1 MISSDRRRSDRNE
14 NSIKINS
21 FYWRVTINWAWLDI
35 LPLFRIFVWRGFFIN
50 HAVDIVSFIS
60 VVNQHFMSAPYP
72 LPTIFYLSLIMV
84 FSAFFL
90 PHAFYLLWHTFN
102 LSTENSLII
111 IIEYCEYVP
120 DDWCRNIC
128 MMEDNIFY
136 ALHNNNNNSC
146 WYFLEVFQ

>member
-1 MISSDRRRSDRNE
+1 M
-14 NSIKINS
+14 KIALKWTH
-21 FYWRVTINWAWLDI
+21 FYWRVTTNWAWLNI
-35 LPLFRIFVWRGFFIN
+35 PQLFRIFIWRGFFIN
-50 HAVDIVSFIS
+50 HAVVIVYFIS

-90 PHAFYLLWHTFN
+90 PHAFYLLWYTFN

-111 IIEYCEYVP
+111 IIIEYCEYLP
-120 DDWCRNIC
+120 DDWRRNIC

-136 ALHNNNNNSC
+136 VLHNNNNNSC